1 MISGVARGW
10 LGNQASDSHRAT
22 ATRAAKKEY
31 LPFSAAAVERPEGS
45 NKGGAMQSRTEVMV
59 WGMVMVLI
67 CIIAIDIVRT
77 QV

>member
-1 MISGVARGW
+1 
-10 LGNQASDSHRAT
+10 
-22 ATRAAKKEY
+22 
-31 LPFSAAAVERPEGS
+31 
-45 NKGGAMQSRTEVMV
+45 MQSRTEVMV